1 MTVLPPRIPRP
12 TGQCR
17 APAPEIAPTGHDSA
31 MSTLTIL
38 VVVAL
43 LAAVLIALT
52 QRTWPVALL
61 CIGLLMATLADAGL
75 IVS

>member
-1 MTVLPPRIPRP
+1 
-12 TGQCR
+12 
-17 APAPEIAPTGHDSA
+17 